1 MTAVTPLL
9 LATAAVLAA
18 APAVGDRTPGRGDR
32 VRIPAIG
39 VDADVLPVGL
49 DGGGALEVPSFR
61 DAAKVGWYTLGP
73 RPGAR
78 GPAVLVGHR
87 DAPAEPPGRGYR
99 DAVFARL
106 DRLRPGDR
114 IETTT
119 STGRRTAFEV
129 TAVDT
134 YRTTAFPTDKVY
146 APAAGPQL
154 RLLSCG
160 GRIGGDGHWDSNVV
174 VTAELTARPPAST

>member
-1 MTAVTPLL
+1 M
-9 LATAAVLAA
+9 
-18 APAVGDRTPGRGDR
+18 GDRPPERGER
-32 VRIPAIG
+32 LRIPAIG
-39 VDADVLPVGL
+39 VDAGLLPVGL
-49 DGGGALEVPSFR
+49 DRRGALEVPSFR

-87 DAPAEPPGRGYR
+87 DAPAEGGGRGYR

-114 IETTT
+114 IETVTA
-119 STGRRTAFEV
+119 GGARTAFEV

-134 YRTTAFPTDKVY
+134 YRTTAFPTAEVY
-146 APAAGPQL
+146 APAAEPQL

-160 GRIGGDGHWDSNVV
+160 GRIGEDGHWDSNVV
-174 VTAELTARPPAST
+174 VRATRTADGARRTGG